1 MRVTVTGANGFIGRA
16 LAGRLRDQ
24 GHQVVGVDLHA
35 DTAAGVVAGDIS
47 TDGDWQDAVTGS
59 DLVIHAA
66 AVVSNAV
73 GLHGQW
79 RINVAGTRK
88 VVDAAARGK
97 ATRFVHL
104 SSVRAFSDV
113 HFPDGVTEE
122 HAVRLDGNPY
132 VDTKIAGEQVVL
144 QAHAAGQIA
153 ATIVRPGDVYG
164 PGSRPWTVLPV
175 RLIKKNLFLLP
186 AGGNGVFSPVY
197 VDDLIDGLLLA
208 AENPGASGQVFT
220 LSGGVGVPCR
230 EFFGHYYRM
239 LGKRGPLCTPTGF
252 AVAAA
257 SAAAGATALVGG
269 TTEINAISMRYFT
282 RTGTYSIDKARRMLG
297 YAPAVDLAEGMTR
310 TEQWLRAQ
318 GLVTSFLHPR

>member
-1 MRVTVTGANGFIGRA
+1 MRVTITGAHGFIGRA
-16 LAGRLRDQ
+16 LAGRLREL
-24 GHQVVGVDLHA
+24 GHTVGGVDLHA
-35 DTAAGVVAGDIS
+35 DPAAGVVAGDIGR
-47 TDGDWQDAVTGS
+47 DGAWQDHVAGA
-59 DLVIHAA
+59 DLVIHTA

-73 GLHGQW
+73 GLDGQW

-88 VVDAAARGK
+88 VVEAAARGR

-175 RLIKKNLFLLP
+175 RLIRKNLFLLP
-186 AGGNGVFSPVY
+186 ARGNGVFSPVY
-197 VDDLIDGLLLA
+197 VDDLVDGLLLA
-208 AENPGASGQVFT
+208 AGTPAAAGQVFT

-239 LGKRGPLCTPTGF
+239 LGRRGPLCTPTGL

-257 SAAAGATALVGG
+257 SAAATASALVGRA
-269 TTEINAISMRYFT
+269 TEINAISMRYFT
-282 RTGTYSIDKARRMLG
+282 RTGTYSIAKAGRMLG
-297 YAPAVDLAEGMTR
+297 YAPAVGLAEGMAR

-318 GLVTSFLHPR
+318 RLVP

>member
-1 MRVTVTGANGFIGRA
+1 MRVTITGANGFIGRA
-16 LAGRLRDQ
+16 LARRLCEH
-24 GHQVVGVDLHA
+24 GHTVGGVDLRA
-35 DTAAGVVAGDIS
+35 DSTAGVVAGDIS
-47 TDGDWQDAVTGS
+47 TDGDWQDHVTGS
-59 DLVIHAA
+59 DLVIHTA

-73 GLHGQW
+73 GLDEQW

-88 VVDAAARGK
+88 VVEAAVRGK
-97 ATRFVHL
+97 ATRLVHL

-153 ATIVRPGDVYG
+153 VTIVRPGDVYG
-164 PGSRPWTVLPV
+164 PRSRPWTVLPV
-175 RLIKKNLFLLP
+175 QLIKRNLFLLP
-186 AGGNGVFSPVY
+186 ARGNGIFSPVY
-197 VDDLIDGLLLA
+197 VDDLVDGLLLA
-208 AENPGASGQVFT
+208 AEKPAASGQVFT

-257 SAAAGATALVGG
+257 AAAARTTALVGG
-269 TTEINAISMRYFT
+269 TTEINTVSMRYFT
-282 RTGTYSIDKARRMLG
+282 RTGTYSIDTARRMLG
-297 YAPAVDLAEGMTR
+297 YAPAVGLAEGMAR

-318 GLVTSFLHPR
+318 RLVP

>member
-1 MRVTVTGANGFIGRA
+1 MRVTITGAGGFIGRA
-16 LAGRLRDQ
+16 LAGRLRDR
-24 GHQVVGVDLHA
+24 GHTVGGVDLHA
-35 DTAAGVVAGDIS
+35 DPTAGVVAGDIS
-47 TDGDWQDAVTGS
+47 RDGDWQDQVAGS
-59 DLVIHAA
+59 DLVVHTA

-73 GLHGQW
+73 GLHEQW

-88 VVDAAARGK
+88 VVEAAARGK

-104 SSVRAFSDV
+104 SSIRAFSDV

-122 HAVRLDGNPY
+122 QAVRLDGNPY

-153 ATIVRPGDVYG
+153 VTVVRPGDVYG
-164 PGSRPWTVLPV
+164 PRSRPWTVLPV

-186 AGGNGVFSPVY
+186 AGGNGIFSPVY
-197 VDDLIDGLLLA
+197 VDDLIDGLILA
-208 AENPGASGQVFT
+208 AETPEAAGQVFT
-220 LSGGVGVPCR
+220 LTGGVGVPCQ

-257 SAAAGATALVGG
+257 AAAAGATALVGRS
-269 TTEINAISMRYFT
+269 TEINTISMKYFT

-297 YAPAVDLAEGMTR
+297 YEPAVGLAEGMTR
-310 TEQWLRAQ
+310 TERWLRAQ
-318 GLVTSFLHPR
+318 RLVP